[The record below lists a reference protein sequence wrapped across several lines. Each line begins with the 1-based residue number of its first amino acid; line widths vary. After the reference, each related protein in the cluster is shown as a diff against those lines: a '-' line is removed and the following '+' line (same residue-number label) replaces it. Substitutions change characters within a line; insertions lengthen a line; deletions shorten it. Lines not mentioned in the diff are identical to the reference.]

1 MKNFYYTFLFLSI
14 SFFVSAQDP
23 GGTPVEGFIPIKRV
37 NTQPETTINST
48 EKISETAKLSA
59 VTIAPT
65 IAPTGTSDEV
75 GITEGQLSVSLSG
88 GASYAIPIAVPP
100 GINGVVPQVSL
111 VYNSQG
117 GNGIAG
123 YGWNISGVSAITRI
137 PRTKFHDGVVGGVN
151 LDSNDRFAL
160 DGQRLILKSGA
171 TYGAAG
177 TVYET
182 ENFSNV
188 KITAIGVSP
197 LGANYGP
204 ASFNVEYPDGSIAEY
219 GASTDSRSITTWSIT
234 YWQNPQGVRISYSYI
249 LANNNLTIEYIK
261 YGGINTNTPINQIQF
276 VYKARQRTE
285 QSYLAGKS
293 ILMNTIIN
301 EIKTIGN
308 GIGFRNYVLELVPTS
323 LGYEKLKSV
332 TEKSGDGIKSYNPTV
347 FSYDGDSDSESYFDV
362 NPNKPQISLSNIN
375 AGNAGTLVADFDSDG
390 KSDFIVYAKN
400 GPDAYNKYWVYND
413 VHGSNFDLGFESP
426 VGTFS
431 DVFETSFLKG
441 NATNG
446 YKLNSSQ
453 GWTVARNNG
462 SNYTFDT
469 YALIPVAPSSGYNYY
484 PFLQYTKTVA
494 FPTEDILTDCYT
506 LETTIFPKKILS
518 GDFNGDGL
526 TDVIAI
532 DLPLYTG
539 GCDEESGYTLNS
551 QNVYFVDLKKDS
563 PVLNTPIGVI
573 NETVTYATNIQV
585 VDFNSDGKSDFMV
598 LTAGKVTIYT
608 LGTTNNLIVLTTYTD
623 AGLKTDKPC
632 LLGDYN
638 GDGKTDFVIPQ
649 IVGQDIWCFYQA
661 TGSSS
666 GFIKTQKSILANYS
680 TNYSITTDVNGDWH
694 KKQIDIVEYN
704 YVPNDVT
711 GDGKTDIVV
720 LYNRTFERYDYY
732 RTSYGQPVYDRTDY
746 TGRGRP
752 IFATL
757 NLLDNF
763 DIIPGQSYSI
773 QTTNISGSGISTYP
787 IPLFTNHNQPNY
799 RLEFSLLTNNTI
811 HTFNSG
817 KDNRADTR
825 LASITTGNGVKES
838 ITYKALVDGS
848 DYDYNLSIYTPVLD
862 KSVYPNTDIAVA
874 AGLQVVSMLEK
885 QSASVYKKQLFAYAG
900 ATSNL
905 EGLGYLGFRA
915 SMRTNWFE
923 DDSQIISSISKF
935 DPSLRGA
942 NVENYTYLGLTAPAI
957 AVNTALPNVP
967 RTSAVI
973 VNNTRT
979 ATETLLARNSI
990 TFLPGATITPA
1001 AGNTFI
1007 AKITPDYDANG
1018 FAETNTSPAYNLI
1031 SKSLSFY
1038 ETSLSSAKVFKLQ
1051 NVQSNNYNILENTS
1065 SETDIVYDGNNNPT
1079 ESITKVRSGGV
1090 SQQTTTSAIVYESVS
1105 SPYMVGRPKSKT
1117 QTVTVS
1123 GDSMT
1128 SKETYGYGSGI
1139 KSNLLEK
1146 IEKWGHNT
1154 SAITETN
1161 VYDLFGNITT
1171 KKISASG
1178 IADRITSFDYD
1189 ATGRFL
1195 EESTDIEEFKT
1206 TFDYYPN
1213 GTLKTEK
1220 KQMELGTSS
1229 TLDTGYTYDS
1239 WFRKKTVTDYLGK
1252 TYTYDYIR
1260 DNEKTKITLTGDTS
1274 EGSYSEELFDDLG
1287 RKIRTGVKDIQGIMS
1302 YRDFQYDIYD
1312 RNFNISEPNTGS
1324 PSLWNTTTY
1333 DVYGR
1338 PETVKD
1344 FKGKT
1349 LSITYDKLA
1358 TTVIDGSTGQT
1369 KISTNNAIG
1378 NVISMNESPIGGT
1391 INYNYFAN
1399 GNLKETNYSGN
1410 KITITQD
1417 GWGRKTSLTDPS
1429 AGNYTYEYNALGE
1442 ITKETTPNGSTTYKL
1457 YDSGKLDTKTLAGS
1471 NTDSK
1476 TVYNYGADGLPL
1488 KTTYTDNGDAAKKII
1503 TDYTYDSQKRL
1514 ETIIEKN
1521 GYGAEFFKKF
1531 EYDPL
1536 GRVKKETNK
1545 AKLNGKE
1552 SETVTQNEYK
1562 NGFLYKIYEIKN
1574 DQITKTLWETSEVNA
1589 RGQLTKAFLGNGIL
1603 IDNKYNDKGYVTD
1616 IKHTL
1621 GTTNTMVLGN
1631 VFNVERGNLDSRT
1644 NNLFGNLTENF
1655 DYDSQDRLYKYP
1667 NASGVEETQYYKDD
1681 GRIESNGLGA
1691 YSYANSAKKYQNTSI
1706 APTPEGKAYYETKS
1720 TQTISYNTFKSPVE
1734 IVEGAE
1740 KVSFV
1745 YNDNNDRSVMFYGGA
1760 GLKHTR
1766 TYQKHYSADG
1776 SMEIKQTDTGAV
1788 EFVTYIGG
1796 DGYTAP
1802 VVYKKTFNSG
1812 GTAQEQTLYLHRDYQ
1827 GSILAITNATGAVL
1841 EKRQFDAWGAIVKVQ
1856 DGANNTLNVLT
1867 ILDRGYTGHE
1877 HLQSVGLIHMNGRLY
1892 DAKLHRFLQPDNFVQ
1907 DPSNTQNYNRY
1918 GYVLNNPLKYID
1930 PSGEYGEGPGGIPI
1944 GTGDGGDIYETY
1956 QNPKVQ
1962 EWLSKNLS
1970 ARSFDKAGTAV
1981 GKAFRDGAN
1990 WVASGI
1996 SGLFGGGSSAPG
2008 VNVRSNVEQAQINAG
2023 NMKIFNFFTGISD
2036 NFDQGF
2042 NDRVIDVFN
2051 FVSNEIG
2058 DSQYWANTISGFGND
2073 IMNGRSMM
2081 FNASDEYK
2089 HEIFT
2094 TAVNMSANQWA
2105 YAAGYSAPDIA
2116 LSYVAPYALEGAVAS
2131 IESTGSRILSNV
2143 PKFKYLRAKGGDIN
2157 GFSVSKRSGYGAQ
2170 PRLDYHKL
2178 VNPSKKSNS
2187 FPNWVKNK
2195 RLFHYHRG
2203 RGNNLHRHRP
2213 WEKGWDDKWFG
2224 DRF

>member
-1 MKNFYYTFLFLSI
+1 MKNFYYTFLFFSI
-14 SFFVSAQDP
+14 SFFVSAQDQ

-37 NTQPETTINST
+37 NTQPEATINST
-48 EKISETAKLSA
+48 EKISETARMSA
-59 VTIAPT
+59 VTTT

-117 GNGIAG
+117 GNGTAG
-123 YGWNISGVSAITRI
+123 YGWNISGVSAITKI

-151 LDSNDRFAL
+151 LDANDRFAL
-160 DGQRLILKSGA
+160 DGQRLILKSVA

-188 KITAIGVSP
+188 KITAIG
-197 LGANYGP
+197 GTNNNP
-204 ASFNVEYPDGSIAEY
+204 ASFKVDYPDGSIAEY
-219 GASTDSRSITTWSIT
+219 GTTTNSRTITNWSIV
-234 YWQNPQGVRISYSYI
+234 YWQNPQGVRISYDYI
-249 LANNNLTIEYIK
+249 HPNATINVISNIK
-261 YGGINTNTPINQIQF
+261 YGSTGINT
-276 VYKARQRTE
+276 A
-285 QSYLAGKS
+285 
-293 ILMNTIIN
+293 IN
-301 EIKTIGN
+301 EIIFEYETRKRPELAYVNGN
-308 GIGFRNYVLELVPTS
+308 GIYDPFLLKQIKVTGKDDLNFRSYLLEKETTS
-323 LGYEKLKSV
+323 LNYQRLIKI
-332 TEKSGDGIKSYNPTV
+332 TETSEDINKSYNPTV
-347 FSYDGDSDSESYFDV
+347 FNYDTTSNSDLFTV
-362 NPNKPQISLSNIN
+362 NPNKPQLGLSNIN
-375 AGNAGTLVADFDSDG
+375 GINAVTEVADFDGDG
-390 KSDFIVYAKN
+390 KNDIIVYAKT
-400 GPDAYNKYWVYND
+400 GPDAYNKYWLFND
-413 VHGSNFDLGFESP
+413 IYGSSLDIGIELNTGNFTDIFA
-426 VGTFS
+426 
-431 DVFETSFLKG
+431 TSYLKG
-441 NATNG
+441 DAANG
-446 YKLNSSQ
+446 YKLGSGQ
-453 GWTVARNNG
+453 GWTVVKNNG
-462 SNYTFDT
+462 SNYTFTT
-469 YALIPVAPSSGYNYY
+469 YALNPVAPSTGYMYY

-494 FPTEDILTDCYT
+494 FPTVWVSQGCYASN
-506 LETTIFPKKILS
+506 LEVVFPKKILS

-532 DLPLYTG
+532 DNPLYS
-539 GCDEESGYTLNS
+539 EECYGDDYNTMPVYSYS
-551 QNVYFVDLKKDS
+551 QNVYFIDLKKDVS
-563 PVLNTPIGVI
+563 NLTSPIGTI
-573 NETVTYATNIQV
+573 NEIPDTGTEIQV
-585 VDFNSDGKSDFMV
+585 IDFNSDGKSDFLV
-598 LTAGKVTIYT
+598 LTEGKVTVYT
-608 LGTTNNLIVLTTYTD
+608 LGANNTLAVLTTYND
-623 AGLKTDKPC
+623 AGLKANKPC

-649 IVGQDIWCFYQA
+649 AEGQDDWCFYYA
-661 TGSSS
+661 TGSTNF
-666 GFIKTQKSILANYS
+666 GFNKIRKAIGLNYYVNAFTKTQ
-680 TNYSITTDVNGDWH
+680 VGDFH
-694 KKQIDIVEYN
+694 RISVQIHEYN
-704 YVPNDVT
+704 YVANDFN
-711 GDGKTDIVV
+711 GDGKTDI
-720 LYNRTFERYDYY
+720 LKQYNHSFDYDEIYGTSHGNPEFEGYDY
-732 RTSYGQPVYDRTDY
+732 TN
-746 TGRGRP
+746 RGKP
-752 IFATL
+752 ISSSFELAE
-757 NLLDNF
+757 NKYASSD
-763 DIIPGQSYSI
+763 DIQFNVS
-773 QTTNISGSGISTYP
+773 QKNVWGILHSYP
-787 IPLFTNHNQPNY
+787 IPIFTNHTKPNLN
-799 RLEFSLLTNNTI
+799 LEYSLLTNNTI
-811 HTFNSG
+811 YTFNST
-817 KDNRADTR
+817 KDNRIDTR
-825 LASITTGNGVKES
+825 LASITTGNGVTES
-838 ITYKALVDGS
+838 ITYKPLIYDI
-848 DYDYNLSIYTPVLD
+848 DYQGVSIYTPVLD
-862 KSVYPNTDIAVA
+862 KSTYPNADIAVA
-874 AGLQVVSMLEK
+874 PGLQVVSMIEK

-900 ATSNL
+900 ATSNF

-942 NVENYTYLGLTAPAI
+942 NVENYTYLGLTAPAT
-957 AVNTALPNVP
+957 AVNTAVPNVP
-967 RTSAVI
+967 RTSAVT

-1001 AGNTFI
+1001 TGNIFI

-1018 FAETNTSPAYNLI
+1018 FAETNSTPPSGLI

-1038 ETSLSSAKVFKLQ
+1038 ESSLSAKKVFKLQ

-1128 SKETYGYGSGI
+1128 SKETYGYGTGI

-1178 IADRITSFDYD
+1178 IADRITSFKYD
-1189 ATGRFL
+1189 PTNRFL
-1195 EESTDIEEFKT
+1195 EETTDIEGFKT

-1220 KQMELGTSS
+1220 KQMELGMSS

-1252 TYTYDYIR
+1252 THTYDYIR
-1260 DNEKTKITLTGDTS
+1260 DTEKTKITLTGDPT
-1274 EGSYSEELFDDLG
+1274 EGTYSEELFDDLG
-1287 RKIRTGVKDIQGIMS
+1287 RKIRTGVRDIQGNMS
-1302 YRDFQYDIYD
+1302 YRDFEYDIYD

-1324 PSLWNTTTY
+1324 PSIWNTTTY

-1349 LSITYDKLA
+1349 LSMTYDKLA

-1378 NVISMNESPIGGT
+1378 NVISINESPIGGT
-1391 INYNYFAN
+1391 INYSYFAN

-1410 KITITQD
+1410 KVTITQD
-1417 GWGRKTSLTDPS
+1417 GWGRKTSLVDPS
-1429 AGNYTYEYNALGE
+1429 AGNYTYEYNAFGE
-1442 ITKETTPNGSTTYKL
+1442 ITKETTPNGTSTYKP
-1457 YDSGKLDTKTLAGS
+1457 DVWGKPETKTIKGNL
-1471 NTDSK
+1471 TDSE
-1476 TVYNYGADGLPL
+1476 TLYEYYPNSRLPL
-1488 KTTYTDNGDAAKKII
+1488 KTTYTDNGDARKKII

-1514 ETIIEKN
+1514 ETITETN
-1521 GYGAEFFKKF
+1521 GYAAIFTKTLT
-1531 EYDPL
+1531 YDDW
-1536 GRVKKETNK
+1536 GRVKTETSK
-1545 AKLNGKE
+1545 AELNGKV

-1574 DQITKTLWETSEVNA
+1574 DQIFKTLWETSEVNA

-1603 IDNKYNDKGYVTD
+1603 IDNKYHDKGYVTD
-1616 IKHTL
+1616 IKHTF

-1644 NNLFGNLTENF
+1644 SNLFGNVTENF
-1655 DYDSQDRLYKYP
+1655 YYDSQDRLYKYP
-1667 NASGVEETQYYKDD
+1667 NASGVEETQFYKDD

-1691 YSYANSAKKYQNTSI
+1691 YSYTNAAKKYQNTSI
-1706 APTPEGKAYYETKS
+1706 APTPEGQAYYETKS

-1745 YNDNNDRSVMFYGGA
+1745 YNDNNDRSVMFYGGV

-1796 DGYTAP
+1796 DGYSAP
-1802 VVYKKTFNSG
+1802 VVYKKTFDIG
-1812 GTAQEQTLYLHRDYQ
+1812 GTPQEQTLYLHRDYQ
-1827 GSILAITNATGAVL
+1827 GSIMAITNATGTVL
-1841 EKRQFDAWGAIVKVQ
+1841 EKRQYDAWGAILKVQ

-1877 HLQSVGLIHMNGRLY
+1877 HLQSVSLIHMNGRLY
-1892 DAKLHRFLQPDNFVQ
+1892 DPKLHRFLQPDNFVQ
-1907 DPSNTQNYNRY
+1907 DPTNTQNYNRY

-1930 PSGEYGEGPGGIPI
+1930 PSGETTSPPTEDKPCPECAPNIFAAILNMLKDPANK
-1944 GTGDGGDIYETY
+1944 D
-1956 QNPKVQ
+1956 
-1962 EWLSKNLS
+1962 WLSKNLS
-1970 ARSFDKAGTAV
+1970 ARSIDKAGTAV
-1981 GKAFRDGAN
+1981 GKAFRDGTN
-1990 WVASGI
+1990 WVVGGI
-1996 SGLFGGGSSAPG
+1996 HSLFGGGRSAPEFQVG
-2008 VNVRSNVEQAQINAG
+2008 NVEQAQFNNQSVQGGANSFAQTSFGKETFVLNRPPNIVSFEPVQIEFGMGIFEFVEGGAPIKGVQWLNKMTRKYGPETIASVEKIGSKYYKYSAEVAG
-2023 NMKIFNFFTGISD
+2023 
-2036 NFDQGF
+2036 
-2042 NDRVIDVFN
+2042 R
-2051 FVSNEIG
+2051 
-2058 DSQYWANTISGFGND
+2058 
-2073 IMNGRSMM
+2073 NGRTVYTKYLNMEGKTVQWFHDSYNASNKFLHRE
-2081 FNASDEYK
+2081 FNAVGGRLKVWWDGAREY
-2089 HEIFT
+2089 I
-2094 TAVNMSANQWA
+2094 Q
-2105 YAAGYSAPDIA
+2105 
-2116 LSYVAPYALEGAVAS
+2116 
-2131 IESTGSRILSNV
+2131 
-2143 PKFKYLRAKGGDIN
+2143 KF
-2157 GFSVSKRSGYGAQ
+2157 
-2170 PRLDYHKL
+2170 
-2178 VNPSKKSNS
+2178 
-2187 FPNWVKNK
+2187 
-2195 RLFHYHRG
+2195 
-2203 RGNNLHRHRP
+2203 
-2213 WEKGWDDKWFG
+2213 
-2224 DRF
+2224 